1 MIHPLD
7 KSLAI
12 RCDGQRE
19 STLSITRLMSG
30 FTRRPVAGSAS
41 SHKHSLSPNGARVM
55 PDFHRACVGHAKA
68 RTIAK
73 RFAPDAREPIVPVAK
88 NRFDTA
94 AGIRQHDAAAGSSP
108 PARSDRV
115 RRDGDQNR
123 PVLTRCSPREG
134 SDVQTRGKK
143 SARRRVQGRIPRDQ
157 VTSLPGQ
164 ATTHPSQWR
173 GQVSLRLLCFR
184 RGRCALRS
192 IRPIWV
198 VNTDGY
204 QTLSQTR
211 ATVVAERETKGAETQ
226 RVPRPLART
235 EQKRA
240 SHFRGSL
247 LLVLSQEQILAE
259 GPLIHHSA
267 RRQQVRLLRID

>member
-1 MIHPLD
+1 
-7 KSLAI
+7 
-12 RCDGQRE
+12 
-19 STLSITRLMSG
+19 
-30 FTRRPVAGSAS
+30 
-41 SHKHSLSPNGARVM
+41 M

-94 AGIRQHDAAAGSSP
+94 AGILQHDAAAGSSP

-123 PVLTRCSPREG
+123 PVMTRCSPREG
-134 SDVQTRGKK
+134 SDVQTWGKK

-204 QTLSQTR
+204 QTLSQTG
-211 ATVVAERETKGAETQ
+211 ATVAAERETTRAATQ
-226 RVPRPLART
+226 RVPGQLART
-235 EQKRA
+235 EPKTT
-240 SHFRGSL
+240 SHFRGSF
-247 LLVLSQEQILAE
+247 LLVLSQDQILAE
-259 GPLIHHSA
+259 GALIHNSA
-267 RRQQVRLLRID
+267 RRQQVRVLRLGRET